1 MTSAPKISV
10 IIPVYNTEKY
20 LRQCLDSVVNQ
31 TLKDIEIICI
41 NDGSTDNS
49 LQILNEYANK
59 DNRIVVI
66 NSTNEGAGASRN
78 KGMKISHGKYV
89 GFVDSDDWIDLNFYE
104 ELLDTAAKHNA
115 YLVRTSYYY
124 EHPNYQEKEKFLS
137 GLFERKKLKKESPYL
152 NVNEHTVVVWNAIYK
167 QSYLIKNDIYFNN
180 SHSQNDIFW
189 TAKATYFSKK
199 SIGIDKIYYHYRVN
213 HNFEGQQLSLTTKS
227 SLPQRVASLIYSNKI
242 TLNFINS
249 VDYNS
254 QQDYITAY
262 KRCLW
267 RYDDQFRKYFKF
279 DEFTKDMQKRLF
291 GEFTSAFNKF
301 KCKESCQKE
310 SYYKFI
316 KNNDFEGYVKS
327 LSQKNKIIISL
338 TSYPAR
344 INVIHKAILTLLEQT
359 KKADKVILWLANED
373 FPNKEQDLPRELT
386 ELTKRGLTIAWC
398 KDIKSYKKLI
408 PTLKEYP
415 EYAIVTADDDIYYPK
430 DWLEK
435 LYMEYIKQPNM
446 VHCHRSH
453 GITFRYGN
461 ILPYL
466 QWDFC
471 LEGLK
476 TKPSF
481 HNFPTSGGG
490 ILYPPHVFY
499 RDILRED
506 LFLKLLTS
514 TDDIWFWAMCVLND
528 IKINV
533 VKNNIT
539 CIKNIENTQETSLWN
554 INKNNINNENLQK
567 IFRLYPNLYK
577 KIRKYT
583 IPYTEYAQWFFC
595 VYNENTHK
603 VINIFGL
610 RIKLRKERL
619 LKFRKNI
626 TIFLENIL
634 CIKND
639 GIYKVIG
646 IFRIKIKIKRKHK
659 ELLVKLKE
667 QEKSIKNLKD
677 EIKNIV
683 LSQTQDFKKELINKT
698 DSVKKQFSDTL
709 LTHKDEIKN
718 IVLSQTQDFK
728 KELINICKNNEHL
741 NYTQLESLFW
751 LSKRLKIKNSLPPMR
766 NWAMSPDVLLKLHEY
781 ITNAKPKTV
790 LEFGSGGSTI
800 VICDALSQNNSGR
813 LISIEHLEKF
823 VEETMEV
830 IKNENLS
837 SFLDLRL
844 AQLKIWT
851 GEHLCNEKP
860 VFWYDEKVLDTLDL
874 KEIDLLIIDGPPGN
888 TNSYARYPALPV
900 LYKNLSNKAQVW
912 LDDTNRK
919 DESEIAHAW
928 AEKYKLIPNFFN
940 LEKGLT
946 ILCKT

>member
-1 MTSAPKISV
+1 VPKISV
-10 IIPVYNTEKY
+10 IIPVYNAEKY

-49 LQILNEYANK
+49 LQILNEYASK
-59 DNRIVVI
+59 DRRIIVI
-66 NSTNEGAGASRN
+66 NQNNSGIGAARN
-78 KGMKISHGKYV
+78 SGLKVAQGHYI
-89 GFVDSDDWIDLNFYE
+89 GFVDSDDWVDLTYYE
-104 ELLDTAAKHNA
+104 TLYNEAIKNNA
-115 YLVRTSYYY
+115 DLVRTSYFY
-124 EHPNYQEKEKFLS
+124 EYKNHQEKEKFLS
-137 GLFERKKLKKESPYL
+137 GLFQRKIFKKESLYL
-152 NVNEHTVVVWNAIYK
+152 TVNEHTVIIWNAIYRRK
-167 QSYLIKNDIYFNN
+167 YLFENKIENFDTSCRHHGDVY
-180 SHSQNDIFW
+180 W
-189 TAKATYFSKK
+189 TARATYFSKK
-199 SIGIDKIYYHYRVN
+199 TIIEGSVYYHYRRSKPGLGTVSAI
-213 HNFEGQQLSLTTKS
+213 NFIPTFN
-227 SLPQRVASLIYSNKI
+227 SLIQCNKNTI
-242 TLNFINS
+242 KFINS
-249 VDYNS
+249 VEYKSN
-254 QQDYITAY
+254 QDYIKAY

-267 RYDDQFRKYFKF
+267 RYDDRFHKYLKF

-291 GEFTSAFNKF
+291 DEFTLAFDRF
-301 KCKESCQKE
+301 KYKESCQKE

-327 LSQKNKIIISL
+327 LNQKNKIIISL

-344 INVIHKAILTLLEQT
+344 INVVHKAILTLLEQT
-359 KKADKVILWLANED
+359 KKADKVILWLADED
-373 FPNKEQDLPRELT
+373 FPNKEKDLPRELT
-386 ELTKRGLTIAWC
+386 ELTKRGLTISWC

-408 PTLKEYP
+408 FILKEYP
-415 EYAIVTADDDIYYPK
+415 DHIIVTVDDDIYCPK

-446 VHCHRSH
+446 VHCHRAH
-453 GITFRYGN
+453 GITLRYGN

-466 QWDFC
+466 QWNFC
-471 LEGLK
+471 LEGAK

-481 HNFPTSGGG
+481 RNFPTGAGG

-506 LFLKLLTS
+506 LFLKLFTS
-514 TDDIWFWAMCVLND
+514 TDDIWFWAMCVLNN

-533 VKNNIT
+533 VKNNIRY
-539 CIKNIENTQETSLWN
+539 IKNIENSQETSLWS
-554 INKNNINNENLQK
+554 INKNTINDENLQK

-583 IPYTEYAQWFFC
+583 IPYKEYAQLFFC

-603 VINIFGL
+603 IFKIFGFK
-610 RIKLRKERL
+610 IKLRKERL

-626 TIFLENIL
+626 TAFLENII

-646 IFRIKIKIKRKHK
+646 IFRIKVKIKRKHK
-659 ELLVKLKE
+659 ELLAKLKE
-667 QEKSIKNLKD
+667 QEKSVKNLKD

-683 LSQTQDFKKELINKT
+683 LSQSQDFKKELINKT

-718 IVLSQTQDFK
+718 IVLSQSQDFK

-781 ITNAKPKTV
+781 ITNAKPKIV
-790 LEFGSGGSTI
+790 LEFGSGVSTV

-823 VEETMEV
+823 MKETMEV
-830 IKNENLS
+830 IRNENLS

-851 GEHLCNEKP
+851 GEHLSSEKP
-860 VFWYDEKVLDTLDL
+860 VFWYDEKIIDTSNL

-888 TNSYARYPALPV
+888 TNPYSRYPALPI

-919 DESEIAHAW
+919 DEATIANTW
-928 AEKYKLIPNFFN
+928 AEKYKLISNFLN
-940 LEKGLT
+940 LEKGLVV
-946 ILCKT
+946 LEKSKESN